1 MAKMIH
7 SMIRVLDPD
16 RSLLFYKTALDL
28 DVAQRF
34 DFDGFSLIYLR
45 NDSSDFELEL
55 THNHS
60 QTEAYTHGSGYGH
73 LAVCVDDL
81 AAIHAKLCDANL
93 NPTEMK
99 AMSYNGKPMARFFFL
114 TDPDGYKI
122 EFLEQSGRFQ

>member
-1 MAKMIH
+1 MAKLIH
-7 SMIRVLDPD
+7 SMIRVRDPD
-16 RSLLFYKTALDL
+16 RSIAFYKTALDL

-34 DFDGFSLIYLR
+34 DFEGFSLIYLR
-45 NDSSDFELEL
+45 NVSNDFELEL

-60 QTEAYTHGSGYGH
+60 QSEPYTHGTGYGH

-81 AAIHAKLCDANL
+81 AATHSKISNANL
-93 NPTEMK
+93 NPAEIK
-99 AMSYNGKPMARFFFL
+99 SMSHQGEPMARFFFL